1 MDGLREWE
9 ECEWNDCEEHMDV
22 ETAIAMPCLERL
34 QIENCKLSRL
44 PAGLAST
51 KRHTLRE
58 LWLYEL
64 SNLTH
69 VENIPSV
76 VELDLFDCPE
86 LKKITALDSRLQ
98 KIRIVRCTKLEVL
111 EGVTALDSLVLT
123 DATMETLPGYLRAVS
138 PRYLEFKCN
147 KKLYESSS
155 SPGSSEWDKIS
166 HIGKR
171 DINCIE
177 DSDTSSD
184 GYSEED

>member
-1 MDGLREWE
+1 
-9 ECEWNDCEEHMDV
+9 
-22 ETAIAMPCLERL
+22 MPCLEKL
-34 QIENCKLSRL
+34 QIDNCKLSHL
-44 PAGLAST
+44 PPGLASS
-51 KRHTLRE
+51 KMHNLRQ
-58 LWLYEL
+58 LNLYEL

-69 VENIPSV
+69 VENFPSV
-76 VELDLFDCPE
+76 VYLDVFDCPE
-86 LKKITALDSRLQ
+86 LKRISGLAMLQ
-98 KIRIVRCTKLEVL
+98 KIRITRCPKLEVL

-155 SPGSSEWDKIS
+155 SPDSSEWKKIS

>member
-1 MDGLREWE
+1 M
-9 ECEWNDCEEHMDV
+9 
-22 ETAIAMPCLERL
+22 ETTIVMSCLEKL
-34 QIENCKLSRL
+34 QIDNCKLSCL
-44 PAGLAST
+44 PADLASS

-111 EGVTALDSLVLT
+111 EGVPALDSLRLE
-123 DATMETLPGYLRAVS
+123 DATMDTLPEHLRAVH
-138 PRYLEFKCN
+138 PRYLEFYCN
-147 KKLYESSS
+147 KKLHESSL
-155 SPGSSEWDKIS
+155 SPGSSEWKKIS